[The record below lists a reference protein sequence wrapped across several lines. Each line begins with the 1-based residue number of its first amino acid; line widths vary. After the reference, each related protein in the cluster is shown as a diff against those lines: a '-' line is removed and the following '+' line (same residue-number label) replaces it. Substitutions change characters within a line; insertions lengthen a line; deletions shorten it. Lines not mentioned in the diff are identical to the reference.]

1 MIFKNGVNFLFELD
15 KFAKML
21 TTLSSPE
28 RRDLELVFAALY
40 FPAIISLI
48 VWLVWFVFLNS
59 NYVLHI
65 WFMKVQI
72 TNEGKVTSNKDWKHT
87 GILFWEVTKQKTFTS
102 SLFSANL
109 DSLPPLPQVDSGESW
124 HRGQLWNQASFL
136 IFFLII
142 SPPLCIPYTCTTH
155 YSLWFNQPALGEKT
169 LFTEH
174 KLIASV

>member
-1 MIFKNGVNFLFELD
+1 MMIFKNGVNFLFELD

-65 WFMKVQI
+65 
-72 TNEGKVTSNKDWKHT
+72 
-87 GILFWEVTKQKTFTS
+87 
-102 SLFSANL
+102 
-109 DSLPPLPQVDSGESW
+109 
-124 HRGQLWNQASFL
+124 
-136 IFFLII
+136 
-142 SPPLCIPYTCTTH
+142 
-155 YSLWFNQPALGEKT
+155 
-169 LFTEH
+169 
-174 KLIASV
+174 